1 MLRLFKI
8 PIEISWSWV
17 LILVLVAWSL
27 ATGFFPSYCKDCHFT
42 HTYLWI
48 MGVVGALGMFASIV
62 LHELSHSLVAR
73 KYGVPIKK
81 ITLFI
86 FGGVAEI
93 AEEPPNPNVE
103 FRMAIAGPAFSLLL
117 SGTLFLFY
125 SWGSYQNWAKEVQ
138 GVLYYLAWANSVLA
152 LFNLIPAFP
161 LDGGRILRSALWSRK
176 RDLVDSTRIACKA
189 GSIFGAI
196 LIGLGLIA
204 FLGGSLI
211 SGIWYFFIGMFMRE
225 AASSSF
231 RQVVMTKTL
240 EGETVQRFMKSNPV
254 TVPADITLDEFADKY
269 LLKYQFKMFPVLDD
283 GKVVGSFSTQEL
295 KKIPKVEWSMET
307 VARHLQPISEN
318 NSVSSNM
325 EARDAFLLMNRTG
338 RSRLL
343 VMDQDKLVGVVTLR
357 DVLQYMTFMFD
368 LEAA

>member
-1 MLRLFKI
+1 MFRLFKI
-8 PIEISWSWV
+8 PIEISWSWF

-27 ATGFFPSYCKDCHFT
+27 ATGFFPSYCKDCQFT
-42 HTYLWI
+42 RTELWI
-48 MGVVGALGMFASIV
+48 MGAVGAFGLFTSIV
-62 LHELSHSLVAR
+62 FHELSHSVVAR

-93 AEEPPNPNVE
+93 TEEPPNPAAE
-103 FRMAIAGPAFSLLL
+103 FRMAIAGPIFSLIL
-117 SGTLFLFY
+117 SGGFFLLFSL
-125 SWGSYQNWAKEVQ
+125 GSYQNWRNELQ

-176 RDLVDSTRIACKA
+176 RDLVEATRMASKA
-189 GSIFGAI
+189 GSFFGAV

-204 FLGGSLI
+204 VLGGSFI
-211 SGIWYFFIGMFMRE
+211 SGVWYFFIGMFIRE
-225 AASSSF
+225 AAASSF

-240 EGETVQRFMKSNPV
+240 EGETVRRFMNSNPV

-269 LLKYQFKMFPVLDD
+269 LLKYQFKMFPVLED
-283 GKVVGSFSTQEL
+283 GKVIGSFSTQEL
-295 KKIPKVEWSMET
+295 KRIPKVEWSIET
-307 VARHLQPISEN
+307 VAQHLQPLSDK
-318 NSVSSNM
+318 NSVSSDM
-325 EARDAFLLMNRTG
+325 EAREAFLLMNRTG

-343 VMDQDKLVGVVTLR
+343 VMDHDKLVGVVTLR